1 MNKII
6 ERFKKYIAVDTR
18 SDSNSETVPS
28 TKGQLKL
35 GKILIEELKELG
47 LENIIQTEKGYIY
60 ASLAANIEEEVPTIG
75 FIAHLD
81 TSPDLDGKVLNPK
94 FVDYKGGDIKLNDK
108 YSLTVEE
115 FPELKNLKGQKLIT
129 TDGTTLLGADD
140 KAGIA
145 EILTALEYLV
155 ENPEIKHGTIKVAF
169 TPDEEI
175 GRGADHFDLES
186 FGADFAYTLDG
197 GPLGELQYENF
208 NAASVSLKI
217 QGKNVHPGT
226 AKNVMVNSIKIAME
240 LDSMLPSAKVPE
252 HTEGYEGFYLL
263 DEIEGNVDQ
272 TSLEYIIRDFSLTEF
287 ENKKKQMQR
296 IVDFLNKKYENRIEV
311 NIEDSYYNMK
321 EKIKPHFQIVELAK
335 KSMEDLEIEVDIKP
349 IRGGTDGARLS
360 YMGLPTPNLFA
371 GGYNFHGRFEFIP
384 VENMELASKLI
395 VKIAENIVQS
405 SDIDFN

>member
-1 MNKII
+1 MDQII
-6 ERFKKYIAVDTR
+6 ERFKRYIAVDTR
-18 SDSNSETVPS
+18 SDSDSKTVPS

-35 GKILIEELKELG
+35 GKVLLEELKELG
-47 LENIIQTEKGYIY
+47 LENVKQDKNGYLY
-60 ASLAANIEEEVPTIG
+60 AELPANIDKKLNREVPTIG

-81 TSPDLDGKVLNPK
+81 TSPDLEGKVINPQL
-94 FVDYKGGDIKLNDK
+94 VDYQGGEIKLNEQ
-108 YSLTVEE
+108 YSLTVEN
-115 FPELKNLKGQKLIT
+115 FPVLEELKGKTLIT

-145 EILTALEYLV
+145 EIMTALDYLIS
-155 ENPEIKHGTIKVAF
+155 NPELKHGTIKVAF

-175 GRGADHFDLES
+175 GRGADHFDVEA

-208 NAASVSLKI
+208 NAASAELKI

-226 AKNVMVNSIKIAME
+226 AKNLMLNSMKIAME
-240 LDSMLPSAKVPE
+240 LDSMLPTAEAPE
-252 HTEGYEGFYLL
+252 HTEDYEGFYHLT
-263 DEIEGNVDQ
+263 EIEGSVDY
-272 TSLEYIIRDFSLTEF
+272 TELDYIIRDFSQKEF
-287 ENKKKQMQR
+287 ENKKTYMQQV
-296 IVDFLNKKYENRIEV
+296 VDFLNNKYGDVVEV

-321 EKIKPHFQIVELAK
+321 EKIEPQFEIIKLAE
-335 KSMEDLEIEVDIKP
+335 KSMKELEINPDIKP

-384 VENMELASKLI
+384 IENMKRAVELI
-395 VKIAENIVQS
+395 VKITENAVQE
-405 SDIDFN
+405 